1 MKWQIVDKKHN
12 VGKGTIQ
19 EYNIELETTQTN
31 NLLEV
36 NVKVNHCPRR
46 QRPVTW
52 NTSDVT
58 KWLNDKGIIVEG
70 SVNTPILQDI
80 GDCTAVFT
88 FKMKKQTTNT
98 NKISK
103 KKTKRKTTVTTATN
117 AKSTHLN
124 TEEE

>member
-12 VGKGTIQ
+12 TGKNVIQ
-19 EYNIELETTQTN
+19 EYNIELQTTQTN

-52 NTSDVT
+52 NVTDVVG
-58 KWLNDKGIIVEG
+58 WLNDKGVTVGG
-70 SVNTPILQDI
+70 SVKSPILQDI

-88 FKMKKQTTNT
+88 FKMKKQTTDT

-103 KKTKRKTTVTTATN
+103 KKTKRKTTVTTTAN